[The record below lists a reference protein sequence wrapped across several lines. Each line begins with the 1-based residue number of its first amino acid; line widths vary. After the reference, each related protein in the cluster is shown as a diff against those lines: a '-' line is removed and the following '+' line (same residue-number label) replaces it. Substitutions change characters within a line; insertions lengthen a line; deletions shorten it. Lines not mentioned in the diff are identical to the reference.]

1 MLRTSKAGLAL
12 LLVLAVLMTACG
24 ESPATSTSVPAA
36 ATDTPAPAAAAAT
49 DTPAA
54 MAAATDT
61 PATGGGEATATATI
75 GIPTVGPTPV
85 VPAGV
90 TTIKVVDWVAE
101 NTSSWANRWYKPF
114 EEANPDIKIV
124 HEQITG
130 NYIETVLTRL
140 TGSNDIDLIWV
151 APDSVGSF
159 LRSGAALDLTDKI
172 KAEGDSLQLDKFP
185 QWTKDDYTTVR

>member
-1 MLRTSKAGLAL
+1 MLRKSKAGLAL
-12 LLVLAVLMTACG
+12 LLVLTVLLTACG
-24 ESPATSTSVPAA
+24 ESPATSTSVPA
-36 ATDTPAPAAAAAT
+36 PAAAAT
-49 DTPAA
+49 DTTAPAA
-54 MAAATDT
+54 AATNTTAPAAAATDT
-61 PATGGGEATATATI
+61 AAPAGGGEATATATI
-75 GIPTVGPTPV
+75 EIPTVGPTPV

-151 APDSVGSF
+151 APDFVGCLLRYGSEFELRVIFSEDVDSV
-159 LRSGAALDLTDKI
+159 
-172 KAEGDSLQLDKFP
+172 QL
-185 QWTKDDYTTVR
+185 Y